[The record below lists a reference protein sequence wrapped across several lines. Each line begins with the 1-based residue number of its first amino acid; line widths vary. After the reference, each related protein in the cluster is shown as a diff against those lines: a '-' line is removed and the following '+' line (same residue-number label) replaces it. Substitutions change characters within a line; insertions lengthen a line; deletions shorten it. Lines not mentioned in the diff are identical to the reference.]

1 MLILAINPGS
11 TSTKIGLFRDDEPV
25 FMKNIEHNRTE
36 LDKFPDLP
44 SQKDFRLGYVLA
56 ALTEHGVAVT
66 DLAGVVGRGGLMPV
80 LETGGYVVND
90 VMKGWITAE
99 KGGSHASNLGSLMA
113 DLVAREAGCGAYIYD
128 SVAAGRLPDVAA
140 ITGFPEIR
148 RKSLSHVLNSRA
160 QSIIYADSIG
170 KNFND
175 LNIIIAH
182 LGGGISLSVY
192 EKGILKDS
200 VGDDNGPFSPE
211 RAGGAP
217 LMDFLNKFF
226 DAGLTKAEIKK
237 KIRGGGGLMAHL
249 GTTDFRKIEAD
260 AEGGCEKTKLLME
273 AMAYNIAKSIGSLAT
288 VVSGRVD
295 AIIITGGLANA
306 KSFAQDITQRV
317 EFIAPVQIRPG
328 EYELEALAAG
338 CLRIIKGEE
347 QVRRLIDITDDGFGI
362 SELEVRCQMSET

>member
-1 MLILAINPGS
+1 MSYLILAINPGS
-11 TSTKIGLFRDDEPV
+11 TSTKIGLFRDYEPV
-25 FMKNIEHNRTE
+25 FMKNIEHDRAE
-36 LDKFPDLP
+36 LEKFPDLP
-44 SQKDFRLGYVLA
+44 SQKGFRLGFVMDALA
-56 ALTEHGVAVT
+56 EHGIKAA
-66 DLAGVVGRGGLMPV
+66 DLSGVVGRGGLMPV

-90 VMKGWITAE
+90 VMKAWISAE

-113 DLVAREAGCGAYIYD
+113 DLVANEAGCSAFIYD
-128 SVAAGRLPDVAA
+128 SVAAGRLPEIAA

-160 QSIIYADSIG
+160 QSIIYAEKIG
-170 KNFND
+170 KSFEE

-211 RAGGAP
+211 RAGAAP
-217 LMDFLNKFF
+217 LMDFLNTFF
-226 DAGLTKAEIKK
+226 DKLPKQDIKK

-249 GTTDFRKIEAD
+249 GTTDFRQIEAD
-260 AEGGCEKTKLLME
+260 AEGGCEKTANLMS

-288 VVSGRVD
+288 AVSGRVD

-306 KSFAQDITQRV
+306 RSWAAEIAARV
-317 EFIAPVQIRPG
+317 EFIAPVEIMPG

-347 QVRRLIDITDDGFGI
+347 QVRLLTGITDDGFGI
-362 SELEVRCQMSET
+362 SEIIADEV